1 MNVFFF
7 CVQGGLQFL
16 ITLTEELPE
25 DDKSGIA
32 RFDGIGDVH
41 LDKLNPFTL
50 AGIIPGKVFCLFV
63 FFLASCIHCHYV
75 NTQTNRTFSLD
86 FTAPY

>member
-1 MNVFFF
+1 MTNDCFFF

-32 RFDGIGDVH
+32 HFGGIGDVH
-41 LDKLNPFTL
+41 LDKVNPFTL
-50 AGIIPGKVFCLFV
+50 AGIIPGTV
-63 FFLASCIHCHYV
+63 FFFFH
-75 NTQTNRTFSLD
+75 F
-86 FTAPY
+86 